1 VPEGVD
7 GSRIVR
13 GMYERHRTVI
23 AGARTRLA
31 GKMIRFGVMGTL
43 EEGDILTDLMQL
55 EDVLSD
61 LGLRVEKGAAL
72 AAATA
77 AF

>member
-1 VPEGVD
+1 MRNYE
-7 GSRIVR
+7 VR
-13 GMYERHRTVI
+13 PLDRDDF
-23 AGARTRLA
+23 A
-31 GKMIRFGVMGTL
+31 
-43 EEGDILTDLMQL
+43 DLMQL